1 MSSALGL
8 SIGCDFVIL
17 RMLADPWPDDQQ
29 ADALETSYPLGE
41 VQAID
46 LYGTRNLNSLT
57 AQELG
62 TKTKRWV
69 EKILSNGG
77 LSNSSAWIVVAT
89 PSLLHKESERNIIQ
103 QLNTIKNITVLR
115 SHTRSSIVPLSIAP
129 FHKLTC
135 ISVFLDSM
143 GCELTY
149 YENDDG
155 VYESLRSFNAKP
167 SEKLLSDPKEFIEHV
182 RESLNRNLSDKDK
195 TPLDRCGV
203 DKVMAYAAD
212 PDKQQLLDALCSL
225 KKEKSKALMSMDK
238 GYVAAA
244 CCIESGILAG
254 KIKDRLLLKGI
265 QYYIFCKALDAFGNP
280 SNQKKI
286 IHRDAT
292 IPVKSSI
299 SIPKISEGSSLEVY
313 ASHDPD
319 GNDHF
324 FSIQSLSTHS
334 LFTRSTCS
342 PGIIEVD
349 VDANGLINVQLMSS
363 SEPSKSI
370 PTTPSQQP
378 EKSDIQ
384 TQNRNI
390 ETTKRRPPK
399 WLRPAK
405 HDPKLAHKINLFLLV
420 FSSVVTVASV
430 MESSKIAQLPWRKQ
444 CTEATINR
452 SNCPEDKPNMAAAIV
467 AMFCLYN
474 VASYKNEEKN

>member
-1 MSSALGL
+1 MSSELGL

-17 RMLADPWPDDQQ
+17 RMLADPWPDDPQ

-62 TKTKRWV
+62 TRTRRWV

-77 LSNSSAWIVVAT
+77 LSDSSAWIVVAT
-89 PSLLHKESERNIIQ
+89 PSLLHKESERTIIQ
-103 QLNTIKNITVLR
+103 QLNTIANITILR
-115 SHTRSSIVPLSIAP
+115 SHTRSSIVPFSIAP

-149 YENDDG
+149 YDNDNG
-155 VYESLRSFNAKP
+155 VNESLRRFHAKP

-182 RESLNRNLSDKDK
+182 RESLNKNLSDQDK
-195 TPLDRCGV
+195 TPLDLYGV

-212 PDKQQLLDALCSL
+212 PDKQQLLNAICSL

-244 CCIESGILAG
+244 CCIESGMLCG
-254 KIKDRLLLKGI
+254 KVKDRLLLEGI
-265 QYYIFCKALDAFGNP
+265 PYHVFCKTIDAFGNP

-286 IHRDAT
+286 ISRDTT
-292 IPVKSSI
+292 IPTKACVA
-299 SIPKISEGSSLEVY
+299 IPKTTEGSSLEVY

-342 PGIIEVD
+342 PGTIEVD
-349 VDANGLINVQLMSS
+349 IDTNGYITAQLISS
-363 SEPSKSI
+363 PTQNESI
-370 PTTPSQQP
+370 PTAPNQQP
-378 EKSDIQ
+378 ERSETQ
-384 TQNRNI
+384 THNQNAK
-390 ETTKRRPPK
+390 TTKRRLPK
-399 WLRPAK
+399 WLRPTK
-405 HDPKLAHKINLFLLV
+405 YNPKLAHKLNSFFLAI
-420 FSSVVTVASV
+420 FSMITVISV

-452 SNCPEDKPNMAAAIV
+452 NNCPLEKPDIASAIMSMLLLC
-467 AMFCLYN
+467 A
-474 VASYKNEEKN
+474 VASYKNKEST

>member
-1 MSSALGL
+1 
-8 SIGCDFVIL
+8 
-17 RMLADPWPDDQQ
+17 MLADPWPDDPQ

-41 VQAID
+41 IQTSA
-46 LYGTRNLNSLT
+46 LYETKNLNSLT

-62 TKTKRWV
+62 TRIRSWV
-69 EKILSNGG
+69 EKILNNSG
-77 LSNSSAWIVVAT
+77 LSDSSACMVVAT

-103 QLNTIKNITVLR
+103 QLNTITNVTILR
-115 SHTRSSIVPLSIAP
+115 SHTRSSIVPFSIAP

-149 YENDDG
+149 YDNDDG
-155 VYESLRSFNAKP
+155 VYESLRSFHARP

-182 RESLNRNLSDKDK
+182 RESLNRNLSDRDK

-225 KKEKSKALMSMDK
+225 TKEKSKALMSMDK

-244 CCIESGILAG
+244 CCIESGLLGG
-254 KIKDRLLLKGI
+254 KVQNRLLLKGI
-265 QYYIFCKALDAFGNP
+265 PYYIFCKTIDAFGNP

-286 IHRDAT
+286 ISRDTT
-292 IPVKSSI
+292 IPTKACVA
-299 SIPKISEGSSLEVY
+299 IPRTTKGSSLEVY
-313 ASHDPD
+313 ASHGPD

-342 PGIIEVD
+342 PGTIEVD
-349 VDANGLINVQLMSS
+349 VDANGLVNAQLISS
-363 SEPSKSI
+363 SDPSKSI
-370 PTTPSQQP
+370 PITTSQKP
-378 EKSDIQ
+378 EKSDVQ
-384 TQNRNI
+384 AQNQNT
-390 ETTKRRPPK
+390 ETTKKRLPE

-405 HDPKLAHKINLFLLV
+405 YNPKLAYKFNLVLLTF
-420 FSSVVTVASV
+420 FSIITITSVV
-430 MESSKIAQLPWRKQ
+430 ESTKIAQLPWRKQ
-444 CTEATINR
+444 CTDATINR
-452 SNCPEDKPNMAAAIV
+452 SNCPSEKPDITSAIMAMLLLLAV
-467 AMFCLYN
+467 SSHN
-474 VASYKNEEKN
+474 PDENT

>member
-1 MSSALGL
+1 MSSELGL

-17 RMLADPWPDDQQ
+17 RMLADPWPDDPQ

-62 TKTKRWV
+62 TRTSRWV

-115 SHTRSSIVPLSIAP
+115 SNTRSSIAPFSIAP

-149 YENDDG
+149 YDNDDG

-167 SEKLLSDPKEFIEHV
+167 SEKLLSDPREFIEHV
-182 RESLNRNLSDKDK
+182 RESLNRNLSDRDK

-244 CCIESGILAG
+244 CCIESGMLCG
-254 KIKDRLLLKGI
+254 KVKDRLLLKGI
-265 QYYIFCKALDAFGNP
+265 PYYIFCKTIDAFGNP

-286 IHRDAT
+286 ISRDTT
-292 IPVKSSI
+292 IPTKACVAV
-299 SIPKISEGSSLEVY
+299 PKTTEGSSLEVY
-313 ASHDPD
+313 ASHDPN
-319 GNDHF
+319 GYDHF
-324 FSIQSLSTHS
+324 FTIQSLSTHS
-334 LFTRSTCS
+334 LFTRSTYS
-342 PGIIEVD
+342 PGTIDVD
-349 VDANGLINVQLMSS
+349 IDANGYINAQLIS
-363 SEPSKSI
+363 P
-370 PTTPSQQP
+370 PTPNTSTPATPNQRL

-384 TQNRNI
+384 AHNQNTEITQ
-390 ETTKRRPPK
+390 KRLPK

-405 HDPKLAHKINLFLLV
+405 YNPILAQKFSLFSLAF
-420 FSSVVTVASV
+420 FSILTISSV
-430 MESSKIAQLPWRKQ
+430 MESSEIAQLPWRNQ
-444 CTEATINR
+444 CTEATANR
-452 SNCPEDKPNMAAAIV
+452 SNCPSDKPNIAAAIM
-467 AMFCLYN
+467 AMLNLFA
-474 VASYKNEEKN
+474 VGSYKNEKNT